1 MLADYD
7 LDINSEASNLDFEIS
22 KYLENAKILFEKRI
36 KISATHSLAKKP
48 FELAPTDRKLK
59 TLMKNI
65 MLFENNEINTSLIA
79 AKTRAFC
86 DEIVSAFFTL
96 ENLKLGSVNE
106 RKNTRNNR
114 MVKYFTRFHPDNFN
128 INPELTENLHSLN
141 IKITEYNKTYR
152 KGKIYLLNLK
162 INKKL

>member
-1 MLADYD
+1 
-7 LDINSEASNLDFEIS
+7 
-22 KYLENAKILFEKRI
+22 
-36 KISATHSLAKKP
+36 
-48 FELAPTDRKLK
+48 
-59 TLMKNI
+59 

-96 ENLKLGSVNE
+96 ENLKLESVNE

-114 MVKYFTRFHPDNFN
+114 MVKYFTRVHPDNFK

-141 IKITEYNKTYR
+141 ITITEYNKTYR